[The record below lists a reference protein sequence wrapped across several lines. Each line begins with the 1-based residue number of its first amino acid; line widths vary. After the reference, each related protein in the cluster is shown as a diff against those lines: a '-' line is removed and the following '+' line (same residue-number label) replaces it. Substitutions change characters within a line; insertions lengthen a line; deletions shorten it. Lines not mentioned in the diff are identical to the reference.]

1 MKASTKNAPVE
12 RRKHKRFV
20 LGGDPIA
27 VTFVTDSSPH
37 LVMAGKVIDIGH
49 GGLALFHFGGRLPL
63 KDSLELDIILPG
75 GMSATKRRLRGNSMW
90 DITVHGESRARR
102 CGIRFRNLTD
112 DQKALVEDLIRNHTP
127 AAES

>member
-1 MKASTKNAPVE
+1 MVASTKNEPVE

-20 LGGDPIA
+20 LGGDPVA
-27 VTFVTDSSPH
+27 VTFVTNSSPH
-37 LVMAGKVIDIGH
+37 LVMAGRVTDIGH
-49 GGLALFHFGGRLPL
+49 GGLALSHFGGRLPL

-90 DITVHGESRARR
+90 DRTVHGESRARR

-112 DQKALVEDLIRNHTP
+112 DQKALVEYLIRSHTP
-127 AAES
+127 SS